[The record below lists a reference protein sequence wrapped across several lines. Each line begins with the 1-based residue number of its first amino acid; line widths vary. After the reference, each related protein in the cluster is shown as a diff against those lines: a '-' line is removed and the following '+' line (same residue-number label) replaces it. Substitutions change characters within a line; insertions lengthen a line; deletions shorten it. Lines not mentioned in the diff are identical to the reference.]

1 MILLPAIDLKD
12 GKCVRLRKGDFNEKT
27 VYSDE
32 PWEIAKGFE
41 EAGAEII
48 HLVDL
53 DGALVGHSVNADVI
67 KKITSSVNIPCE
79 LGGGIRSIEAIEA
92 AVNLGVSRV
101 ILGTIAVSDPDFVT
115 KAVEMFGH
123 EKIVVGIDA
132 KEGMVAT
139 HGWDTVSNVTSVDLA
154 LDMKKRGVR
163 TIIYT
168 DIARD
173 GMLSGPNVEQTLKL
187 KTETGMTVIASGGV
201 SCLDDLIKLNESG
214 IDGSIIGKAIYENK
228 IDLKE
233 AVRRLN

>member
-32 PWEIAKGFE
+32 PWENAKGFE

-67 KKITSSVNIPCE
+67 KKITSAGNIPCE

-115 KAVEMFGH
+115 KAVEMFGP

>member
-1 MILLPAIDLKD
+1 
-12 GKCVRLRKGDFNEKT
+12 
-27 VYSDE
+27 
-32 PWEIAKGFE
+32 
-41 EAGAEII
+41 
-48 HLVDL
+48 
-53 DGALVGHSVNADVI
+53 
-67 KKITSSVNIPCE
+67 
-79 LGGGIRSIEAIEA
+79 
-92 AVNLGVSRV
+92 
-101 ILGTIAVSDPDFVT
+101 
-115 KAVEMFGH
+115 MFGP

>member
-67 KKITSSVNIPCE
+67 KKIKSSVNIPCV
-79 LGGGIRSIEAIEA
+79 LGCGIRSIEAIEA

-115 KAVEMFGH
+115 KAVEMFGP

-139 HGWDTVSNVTSVDLA
+139 NGWDTVSNVTSVDLA

>member
-67 KKITSSVNIPCE
+67 KKITSSVNNSCE

-115 KAVEMFGH
+115 KAVEMFGP

>member
-67 KKITSSVNIPCE
+67 KKITSSVNISCE

-115 KAVEMFGH
+115 KAVEMFGP

-154 LDMKKRGVR
+154 LDIKKRGVR

>member
-92 AVNLGVSRV
+92 AVNLGVS
-101 ILGTIAVSDPDFVT
+101 DPDFVT
-115 KAVEMFGH
+115 KAVEMFGP